1 MLARVPLTDADLP
14 DLLAARGV
22 PGLVDVHTHFMPEN
36 VLAKVWAFFDAV
48 GTAPGSTDARWPVT
62 YRTDA
67 ATRLATLRSFGVVA
81 FAPLAYPHR
90 PGMAQWLNDW
100 QADFAA
106 RTPDAVRSA
115 TFFAEPAAPQ
125 YVRTALEDG
134 ARVVKVHVQVG
145 GYDPRDPV
153 LDAVW
158 GLLAD
163 AGVPVVTHCGDGPRP
178 GAFTGLDVFEEVL
191 RRHPRLVAVLAHAGL
206 PDYAGALR
214 LVTRYDRVHLD
225 TTMVG
230 TAFTDRF
237 APLPPDWPA
246 RLADVADRVVLGS
259 DFPNIPY
266 PYAEQ
271 VAAVVEWA
279 DADDRLGDAFLRAV
293 LHDTGA
299 RLLGL
304 PS

>member
-14 DLLAARGV
+14 QLLAARGV
-22 PGLVDVHTHFMPEN
+22 PGLVDVHTHFMPDN

-48 GTAPGSTDARWPVT
+48 GTAPGSTDAPWPIM
-62 YRTDA
+62 YRADA
-67 ATRLATLRSFGVVA
+67 ETRLATLRALGVVA

-90 PGMAQWLNDW
+90 PGMAAWLNDW
-100 QADFAA
+100 QAGFAA
-106 RTPDAVRSA
+106 QTPDAVRTA
-115 TFFAEPAAPQ
+115 TFFAEPEAPQ
-125 YVRTALEDG
+125 YVRAALEDG

-153 LDAVW
+153 LDDVW
-158 GLLAD
+158 GLLAE
-163 AGVPVVTHCGDGPRP
+163 AGVPVVTHCGDGPRR
-178 GAFTGLDVFEEVL
+178 GAFTGLAVFEEVL
-191 RRHPRLVAVLAHAGL
+191 RRHPRLVAVLAHSGL
-206 PDYAGALR
+206 PDYDGALR
-214 LVTRYDRVHLD
+214 LVAQYKNVHLD

-230 TAFTDRF
+230 TAYTNRF
-237 APLPPDWPA
+237 APLPPDWAA
-246 RLADVADRVVLGS
+246 RLAGIADRVVLGS

-271 VAAVVEWA
+271 VQAVVEWA

-299 RLLGL
+299 RLLGR
-304 PS
+304 